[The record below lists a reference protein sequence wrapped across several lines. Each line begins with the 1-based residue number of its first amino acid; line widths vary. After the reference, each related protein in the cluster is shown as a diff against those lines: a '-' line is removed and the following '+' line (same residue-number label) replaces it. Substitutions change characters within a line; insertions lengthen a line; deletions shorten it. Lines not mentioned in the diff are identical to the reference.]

1 MNNNKEEE
9 LKAHSLTLTEKQ
21 AEILGYI
28 KKHGVIVLERAYLEM
43 QISKPNLGRYLQDL
57 ERKGLIETI
66 PIGDGRTKPK
76 KLTNLGRKVVDE
88 KKLGGIDKIT
98 QTAMLDAI
106 VSAAEK
112 MAMSIVGSKRGPKKS
127 NEEELKEITEL
138 TEIKKLVIVLKRELY
153 LITNEEKFKLLEEI
167 DSR

>member
-1 MNNNKEEE
+1 
-9 LKAHSLTLTEKQ
+9 LS
-21 AEILGYI
+21 
-28 KKHGVIVLERAYLEM
+28 
-43 QISKPNLGRYLQDL
+43 
-57 ERKGLIETI
+57 KGLIETI